1 LAISKASCASF
12 LSCNAVATV
21 TVCPSTADWA
31 NVFSSSAVVSAVTA
45 LSYASEESSLA
56 SLAVTASS
64 YFSSAIFI
72 KLLNSSL

>member
-1 LAISKASCASF
+1 
-12 LSCNAVATV
+12 VATV
-21 TVCPSTADWA
+21 TVCPSTDDWA

-45 LSYASEESSLA
+45 LSYASKESSLA